1 MQYAETILDLIG
13 NTPLVKLNRMADS
26 RMATVLAKLEQY
38 NPAGSVKDRM
48 AWNMIRRAEEAGLL
62 GPGSTLVESTSGNT
76 GLGLAMAAAVRGYRC
91 ICTMPDKMSKE
102 KVDMLKAY
110 GTEVIITRTDLPHDH
125 PESYV
130 EVAKRIARETPGG
143 FYTEQY
149 YNMHTPEAHDLAAG
163 PESWEQTDGRSAALD
178 G

>member
-76 GLGLAMAAAVRGYRC
+76 GLGLAIVKKIM
-91 ICTMPDKMSKE
+91 E
-102 KVDMLKAY
+102 
-110 GTEVIITRTDLPHDH
+110 DH
-125 PESYV
+125 NGDVTLE
-130 EVAKRIARETPGG
+130 ATADGGARARLVFPKDVQGGSLMRSAGHKLPGG
-143 FYTEQY
+143 
-149 YNMHTPEAHDLAAG
+149 PSGAG
-163 PESWEQTDGRSAALD
+163 
-178 G
+178 